1 MKKAYYI
8 TYLSIIILALS
19 CNNNQENTDPNSISS
34 KDSIVNEAIV
44 PVSDELP
51 AIVKSKF
58 ESEYTE
64 AKNAYWEFTEEVCI
78 VYFEI
83 ENDQF
88 ELSYD
93 RTGKILSQI
102 KYTTDISQL
111 PDGVEVYIGTNYPF
125 SEITQI
131 NKIETTDENPRYVVE
146 VKINEVN
153 DEETNSADYPSL
165 YKLTFDNNGNL
176 IE

>member
-1 MKKAYYI
+1 MKKVYYI

-34 KDSIVNEAIV
+34 KDSIVNESIV
-44 PVSDELP
+44 LVSDELP
-51 AIVKSKF
+51 AIVKNKF
-58 ESEYTE
+58 ESEYNE
-64 AKNAYWEFTEEVCI
+64 AKNVYWEFTEEVCI

-83 ENDQF
+83 ENEQF

-131 NKIETTDENPRYVVE
+131 SKIETTEENTRYVVE
-146 VKINEVN
+146 IRINEIN
-153 DEETNSADYPSL
+153 DEEMNGSDIPSL